1 MISVIFCGGYGT
13 RMNNGKPGTLKPLI
27 EVAGKAILLHIITIY
42 NKYHYIKKF
51 YIICHIHIP
60 HFLIIYIVIILI

>member
-42 NKYHYIKKF
+42 NKFIK
-51 YIICHIHIP
+51 
-60 HFLIIYIVIILI
+60 IILNTSTFWILG